1 MFLNQE
7 IVNTPHSARE
17 TEIFSDDY
25 SHGFVCLGE
34 ITQPNISGQIVA
46 ERYIY
51 DNIISK
57 IE

>member
-7 IVNTPHSARE
+7 IVNTPHGAGE

-34 ITQPNISGQIVA
+34 MTQPNISGQIVV

-57 IE
+57 I